1 MDVLCSSAQWTISV
15 SRSLHDIKATHMG
28 GQIRFKAEVDFD
40 GKEITR
46 AYLYKQDLEKLLLV
60 SSVIITIVINL
71 LKTLVC
77 FSMD

>member
-1 MDVLCSSAQWTISV
+1 
-15 SRSLHDIKATHMG
+15 MG